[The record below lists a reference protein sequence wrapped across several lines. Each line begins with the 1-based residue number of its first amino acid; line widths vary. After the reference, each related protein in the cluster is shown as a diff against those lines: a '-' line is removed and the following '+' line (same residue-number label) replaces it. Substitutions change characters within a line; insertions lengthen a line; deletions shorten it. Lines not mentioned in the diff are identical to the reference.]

1 VPQYGTSVSGL
12 TNVIVT
18 GGAGF
23 IGSHLTE
30 RLLAAGHSVTVID
43 DFSTGRIEN
52 LRAVRSHP
60 ALTVIE
66 SRISQCGGLKERVA
80 GSSAVY
86 HLAAAVGVELVM
98 KSMLRTIETNLR
110 ETQVI
115 LEAASAHGVPILL
128 TSTSEVYGKSRKP
141 AFSEEDDLIIGPP
154 HLSRW
159 SYACSKL
166 MDEFLAL
173 AHAKEHKTP
182 VVITR
187 LFNTVGPRQTGR
199 YGMVLPRFIQAAKSG
214 ETLQVYGDGRQTRC
228 FCHVDDAV
236 EALIRLRNCPAA
248 RGEVFNIGGTEEV
261 SIGQLAEIVVALL
274 KSSSAIRRVPYEQA
288 YAAGFEDMLQRK
300 PIVAKLAKYVAFQP
314 LTPLR
319 DIIERTAAAW
329 E

>member
-261 SIGQLAEIVVALL
+261 SIGQLAEMVVALL

-300 PIVAKLAKYVAFQP
+300 PIVAKLAKYAGFQP